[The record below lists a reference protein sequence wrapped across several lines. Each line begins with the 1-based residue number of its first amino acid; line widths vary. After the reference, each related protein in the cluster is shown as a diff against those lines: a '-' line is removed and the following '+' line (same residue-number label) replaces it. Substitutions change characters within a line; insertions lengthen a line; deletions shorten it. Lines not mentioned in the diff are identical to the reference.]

1 MPIRYALKGGVIHT
15 VFEGRVTDDEL
26 LAYYARPEL
35 QQHAGLWLEIV
46 DARAVEQ
53 MAVTSQGQARLAS
66 LAAARPDVL
75 RGGRVAMVATH
86 DAAYGMFRMW
96 EISREHLPFSV
107 KVFRAFDAALAWLEA
122 GKAP

>member
-1 MPIRYALKGGVIHT
+1 MPIRYALMDRVIHT

-26 LAYYARPEL
+26 LAYYGRPEL
-35 QQHAGLWLEIV
+35 QHHTGLWLEVV
-46 DARAVEQ
+46 DARAVEH
-53 MAVTSQGQARLAS
+53 MAVTTQGQARLAS

-96 EISREHLPFSV
+96 EISREHLPYSV
-107 KVFRAFDAALAWLEA
+107 KVFRDFDAACAWLAA